1 MVGKKKKGKGRT
13 KSKAAQETARLKHGV
28 SQNSGVVQSPKSG
41 GLMTK
46 MRGGFQGAVG
56 GGDTESKGSVFHQ
69 VVWFAVLAAPVFFFA
84 RGF

>member
-1 MVGKKKKGKGRT
+1 MSTRKKKGKGRS
-13 KSKAAQETARLKHGV
+13 KSKAAQETERLKH
-28 SQNSGVVQSPKSG
+28 NSNPSRSSSHSPKKG

-56 GGDTESKGSVFHQ
+56 GGDANGKGSFLNQ
-69 VVWFAVLAAPVFFFA
+69 VLWFAVLAAAVFFFA